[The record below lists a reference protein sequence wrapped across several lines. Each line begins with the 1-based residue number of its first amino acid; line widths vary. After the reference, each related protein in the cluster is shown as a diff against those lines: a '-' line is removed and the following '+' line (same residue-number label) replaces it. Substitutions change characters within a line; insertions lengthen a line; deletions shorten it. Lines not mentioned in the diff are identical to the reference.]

1 MADDLGTQLDLQNQ
15 INAAIS
21 ARAGLLRKQ
30 SAFLEGQVLIARE
43 LCFAMKCENLE
54 GMEDRLGQIKSSME
68 QAANEA
74 ERLPSTLNE
83 STKAAKGTAGALVKT
98 TVAAGALSGLMNGV
112 KKSFLAV
119 KAAAVGIFDAF
130 KAGFNIVSAG
140 AGLFK
145 KFTSAIIASS
155 TEAAERGLV
164 TARAYEDLRDT
175 FGDLATG
182 VGKEAVDAV
191 GQFDAAAAKAG
202 VNAGQFFG
210 PFAEGQAAKIKAIGA
225 AISNLGD
232 LAVGPLAGQ
241 VAGAAFEMTM
251 LTESAGLSAEAMQ
264 SLGNRSLNAGQTLK
278 GTMEEAAKSIV
289 TVAKSMGVSTKS
301 LGKNFDSI
309 AKDVVSFG
317 HLSVKEMTT
326 LSAVMTKTGI
336 SMASVKKIGS
346 QFDDFEKGA
355 ESVAKLTQAFGMQLD
370 SVALLNASDDERL
383 SMMKSSF
390 AATGKS
396 IDQLSRQERAYLANA
411 AGIEDSDL
419 ESMFGAQA
427 AGIEETQTAAEKAQ
441 DAQVSSAEAM
451 QEMGKS
457 IKKVFAPIEK
467 FLGFFDAWLKGFK
480 KGWSEA
486 GDKGEDGLGAI
497 YTSLR
502 DVMTIGQD
510 LGKWARGFIGE
521 MGGFGAI
528 FDLKGTV
535 NLFKLFSETIKDVFD
550 PNSAGDNAQK
560 FMDALTDMIVNGV
573 EKIGKV
579 FETIGE
585 FLGRP
590 EVQEKIKSGAMRIFE
605 SIKGVLTNPVVT
617 KTLIGGGITMLVAS
631 MGQILFTTV
640 TGVLPGLL
648 LQGLRYVFGKGIKKG
663 LGKVVSKLFTNLA
676 PKFIGGPYTLVA
688 ALIAGFSM
696 AVSGADEKVGA
707 ALDEEFGDMSG
718 MTKLAAGF
726 INALTLGLLPED
738 MLLTVSKFFGNLQK
752 KVLEGLESLGLGKYV
767 DFIKNYTSG
776 LFKVFDSIGDLLK
789 NIFSS
794 GKTKEVS
801 DAGSQFITGLFE
813 MFVAQLKLM
822 PTILF
827 EYVPKALIWVLTE
840 SLLLLIN
847 YGLPLI
853 INTLV
858 FLGTGLVKAIWNLGA
873 FVVGAFK
880 AALVDP
886 IVNFFSAVKQDGLGP
901 TIMKGMTYAINGIKD
916 KILGTMGY
924 LGKKIS
930 DFIGRITF
938 GRVTAPVEE
947 AVPDLSS
954 ATEQVAEAADF
965 ARTLETAEKA
975 LSAEGGALETVT
987 QMAATTAQITEAVGQ
1002 IDPSAAQAQVANMT
1016 NLTADITAAHTALGT
1031 GDSGALGVATA
1042 LVANYNLITDELRK
1056 LGEGGVDLDAT
1067 IDKIERGVT
1076 TKRTGI
1082 RIDRQ
1087 QVQLNI
1093 NLQVN
1098 LEAEKLAKALAD
1110 KTIVDEQ
1117 FVLSPANPAPGS

>member
-43 LCFAMKCENLE
+43 LCNAMKCENLD
-54 GMEDRLGQIKSSME
+54 GMEDRLGEIKSSME

-74 ERLPSTLNE
+74 ERLPSTFTE
-83 STKAAKGTAGALVKT
+83 STGAAKGTTDALVKT
-98 TVAAGALSGLMNGV
+98 TIAAGALSGMMNGV

-119 KAAAVGIFDAF
+119 KGAAVGIFDAF
-130 KAGFNIVSAG
+130 KGGFNIISA
-140 AGLFK
+140 ATGLFG
-145 KFTSAIIASS
+145 KFTGAIISASR
-155 TEAAERGLV
+155 EAATQGQTV
-164 TARAYEDLRDT
+164 GKAYEELRGT

-182 VGKEAVDAV
+182 VGKEAVDAIS
-191 GQFDAAAAKAG
+191 QFDAAAGEAG
-202 VNAGQFFG
+202 VNAGAFFG
-210 PFAEGQAAKIKAIGA
+210 PFAEGQAKKIAAIGKAIEGLGA
-225 AISNLGD
+225 

-278 GTMEEAAKSIV
+278 GTMEETAKSLA
-289 TVAKSMGVSTKS
+289 TVAVSMGVSTRS
-301 LGKNFDSI
+301 LGKNFDAI

-336 SMASVKKIGS
+336 SMSTVQKIGA

-370 SVALLNASDDERL
+370 SVAMLNASDEDRL
-383 SMMKSSF
+383 AMMKSSF
-390 AATGKS
+390 QATGKS

-411 AGIEDSDL
+411 AGIEAGDL
-419 ESMFGAQA
+419 ERVFGDQA
-427 AGIEETQTAAEKAQ
+427 AGIEETKTAAEQAQ
-441 DAQVSSAEAM
+441 EAQMSSAEAM

-457 IKKVFAPIEK
+457 IKKVFAPIES
-467 FLGFFDAWLKGFK
+467 FLGFFDAFLKGFK
-480 KGWSEA
+480 KGFVE
-486 GDKGEDGLGAI
+486 GNEGLQAI
-497 YTSLR
+497 YDALY
-502 DVMTIGQD
+502 DVFNIGKA
-510 LGKWARGFIGE
+510 LGVWLKDFINK
-521 MGGFGAI
+521 MGGFEKI
-528 FDLKGTV
+528 FDLEGTI
-535 NLFKLFSETIKDVFD
+535 NLFKLFGETIKDVLD
-550 PNSAGDNAQK
+550 PTRAGGNAQK
-560 FMDALTDMIVNGV
+560 FMDGLTDMIVNGI

-590 EVQEKIKSGAMRIFE
+590 EVQEKIKSGAMMIFE

-617 KTLIGGGITMLVAS
+617 KTLIGGGIMMLVAT
-631 MGQILFTTV
+631 MGQILFTTI
-640 TGVLPGLL
+640 TATLPGLL
-648 LQGLRYVFGKGIKKG
+648 LQGLKFVFGKGVKKG
-663 LGKVVSKLFTNLA
+663 LGKVVGKLFKNLV

-688 ALIAGFSM
+688 ALVAGFSM

-752 KVLEGLESLGLGKYV
+752 RVLEGLESLGLGSYV
-767 DFIKNYTSG
+767 DFIKGYTSG

-789 NIFSS
+789 NIFSP

-801 DAGSQFITGLFE
+801 AAGSQFITGLFE
-813 MFVAQLKLM
+813 MFVAQLKLLPM
-822 PTILF
+822 IFL
-827 EYVPKALIWVLTE
+827 EYIPKALIWALSE
-840 SLLLLIN
+840 SLLLIIN
-847 YGLPLI
+847 YGVPALI
-853 INTLV
+853 NALV
-858 FLGTGLVKAIWNLGA
+858 FIVSSGA
-873 FVVGAFK
+873 T
-880 AALVDP
+880 ALKNMASFLFGVYKSVMIDP
-886 IVNFFSAVKQDGLGP
+886 MVLLFTDPAQL
-901 TIMKGMTYAINGIKD
+901 KD
-916 KILGTMGY
+916 KIVAGLTGVFMAIVKSMEDTLGWIW
-924 LGKKIS
+924 KKIKQFVARVKNPFAAAS
-930 DFIGRITF
+930 TE
-938 GRVTAPVEE
+938 VTASE
-947 AVPDLSS
+947 PDLAS
-954 ATEQVAEAADF
+954 ATQQVADAAHFAETLQVAEN
-965 ARTLETAEKA
+965 A
-975 LSAEGGALETVT
+975 LSGEGGALETVT

-1031 GDSGALGVATA
+1031 GPTGALGVAKA
-1042 LVANYNLITDELRK
+1042 LIANYNLITDELRK

-1087 QVQLNI
+1087 QIQLNV

-1110 KTIVDEQ
+1110 KTIVDEK
-1117 FVLSPANPAPGS
+1117 FVLSPANPAPGA

>member
-1 MADDLGTQLDLQNQ
+1 MADDLGAQLELQNQ

-43 LCFAMKCENLE
+43 LCNAMKCENLD
-54 GMEDRLGQIKSSME
+54 GMEDRLGEIRSSME

-74 ERLPSTLNE
+74 ERLPSTFSE
-83 STKAAKGTAGALVKT
+83 STKAAGGTAGALAKT
-98 TVAAGALSGLMNGV
+98 TVAAGALSGMMNGV

-119 KAAAVGIFDAF
+119 KAVGVGIFDAF
-130 KAGFNIVSAG
+130 KAGFNVVSAVT
-140 AGLFK
+140 GLFG
-145 KFTSAIIASS
+145 KFTGAIIAASS
-155 TEAAERGLV
+155 EAAQRGRIV
-164 TARAYEDLRDT
+164 AEAYEDLRET

-210 PFAEGQAAKIKAIGA
+210 PFAEGQAAKIKAIGE

-251 LTESAGLSAEAMQ
+251 LQKGAGLSAEAMQ
-264 SLGNRSLNAGQTLK
+264 SLGNRSLNAGQTLQ
-278 GTMEEAAKSIV
+278 GTMESAATSIA
-289 TVAKSMGVSTKS
+289 TVAKAMGVSTKS
-301 LGKNFDSI
+301 LGKNFDAI

-336 SMASVKKIGS
+336 SMGTVQKIGA

-411 AGIEDSDL
+411 AGIEANDL
-419 ESMFGAQA
+419 ERVFGDQA
-427 AGIEETQTAAEKAQ
+427 AGIEETKTAAEKAQ
-441 DAQVSSAEAM
+441 DAQISSAEAM

-467 FLGFFDAWLKGFK
+467 FLGFFDAFMKGFK
-480 KGWSEA
+480 KGFLE
-486 GDKGEDGLGAI
+486 GNEGLQKVYDAL
-497 YTSLR
+497 Y
-502 DVMTIGQD
+502 DVFDIGYD
-510 LGKWARGFIGE
+510 LGKWVSGFIDSL
-521 MGGFGAI
+521 GGLDKA
-528 FDLKGTV
+528 FDLKGII
-535 NLFKLFSETIKDVFD
+535 NMFKLFGETIKDVLD
-550 PNSAGDNAQK
+550 PSRAGGNAQK
-560 FMDALTDMIVNGV
+560 FMDGLTDMIVNGV

-590 EVQEKIKSGAMRIFE
+590 EVQEKIKSGAMMIFE
-605 SIKGVLTNPVVT
+605 SIKKVITNPVVT
-617 KTLIGGGITMLVAS
+617 KTLIGGGIMMLVATI
-631 MGQILFTTV
+631 GQILFTTI
-640 TGVLPGLL
+640 TATLPGLL
-648 LQGLRYVFGKGIKKG
+648 LQGLQFVFGKGVKKG
-663 LGKVVSKLFTNLA
+663 LGKVVGKLFKNLA
-676 PKFIGGPYTLVA
+676 PKFMGGPITLVA
-688 ALIAGFSM
+688 ALVAGFGL

-718 MTKLAAGF
+718 ITKLAAGF
-726 INALTLGLLPED
+726 INALTLGLLPDD
-738 MLLTVSKFFGNLQK
+738 MLLTVSRFFGNLQK
-752 KVLEGLESLGLGKYV
+752 RVLDGLESLGLGGFADY
-767 DFIKNYTSG
+767 IKSYYGG

-789 NIFSS
+789 NIFSP
-794 GKTKEVS
+794 GKTSETAA
-801 DAGSQFITGLFE
+801 AGSQFVTGLFE
-813 MFVAQLKLM
+813 MLVAQLKLL
-822 PTILF
+822 PTVLF
-827 EYVPKALIWVLTE
+827 EYLPKALIWVWTE
-840 SLLLLIN
+840 SFLLLWN
-847 YGLPLI
+847 YGLPALI
-853 INTLV
+853 NAIS
-858 FLGTGLVKAIWNLGA
+858 FLAGFLWTALTNLGA
-873 FVVGAFK
+873 FVFGAWK
-880 AALVDP
+880 AALIDP
-886 IVNFFSAVKQDGLGP
+886 MILLFTDPKQLLANIIGGLTNVYNAVVNKV
-901 TIMKGMTYAINGIKD
+901 TGMFGWI
-916 KILGTMGY
+916 
-924 LGKKIS
+924 GKKIK
-930 DFIGRITF
+930 DFVSRIKNPF
-938 GRVTAPVEE
+938 AAANEEVTTSAST
-947 AVPDLSS
+947 PDLST
-954 ATEQVAEAADF
+954 ATQQVADAAQFADTLQVAED
-965 ARTLETAEKA
+965 A
-975 LSAEGGALETVT
+975 LGAEGGALETVT
-987 QMAATTAQITEAVGQ
+987 QLATTTAQITEAVGQ
-1002 IDPSAAQAQVANMT
+1002 IDPSAAQAQIANMT
-1016 NLTADITAAHTALGT
+1016 TLTADITEAHAALGT
-1031 GDSGALGVATA
+1031 GPTGALGVAKA
-1042 LVANYNLITDELRK
+1042 LVANYNLVTDELRK

-1087 QVQLNI
+1087 QIQLNV